1 MRQVWPAKDSPE
13 VSKWQTDFVAQYT
26 KANELAATARSLPGG
41 VGRGVSIMHL
51 SCIFADQGVQIPLMT
66 GDPSTRTNAKTVQ
79 AQAVLEA
86 AKNALYTTQDLLKN
100 SRDVYVK
107 APEFLVEQKNELG
120 EIQANLSRLTA
131 SSLSLV
137 RLRCRLRS
145 FTDST

>member
-51 SCIFADQGVQIPLMT
+51 SCIIADQGVQIPLMT
-66 GDPSTRTNAKTVQ
+66 ADPSVWTDAKTVQ

-86 AKNALYTTQDLLKN
+86 AKNALYTTQDLLTN

-107 APEFLVEQKNELG
+107 ASEILVEQNNGLG
-120 EIQANLSRLTA
+120 EIQANLGRSTA

-137 RLRCRLRS
+137 RLRCRPQG
-145 FTDST
+145 FH